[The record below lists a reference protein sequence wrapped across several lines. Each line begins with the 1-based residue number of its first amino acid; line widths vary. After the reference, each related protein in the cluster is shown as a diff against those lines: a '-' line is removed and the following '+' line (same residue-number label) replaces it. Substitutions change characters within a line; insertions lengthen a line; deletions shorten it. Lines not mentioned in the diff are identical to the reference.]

1 MTSFGLLS
9 SSEAAQFLDKS
20 THWVQVNR
28 KRLGIP
34 HYKIGGRYYYKQ
46 QELEGWLLLNHIE
59 AQVSDASRG
68 NISRYKLA
76 I

>member
-1 MTSFGLLS
+1 MTSFGLLPTA
-9 SSEAAQFLDKS
+9 EAAHFLGKC
-20 THWVQVNR
+20 THWLHVNK